1 MVALK
6 VCLHA
11 PKHATSAVNQHR
23 QGPMCSLFPFLF
35 IFFLLSF
42 SLPPLFLSFRHILI
56 MNWEEN
62 QRVHPAHQH
71 NSVCPVTHWFCI
83 VCMCVHLSVCACL
96 KEAKCLWHN
105 WSFSQVVIYFLWLS
119 WQQETGRDAGC
130 WRSVSVCV
138 FVRLCVSESRDHP
151 LHHKQHQMH

>member
-1 MVALK
+1 M
-6 VCLHA
+6 HQ
-11 PKHATSAVNQHR
+11 NMQHL
-23 QGPMCSLFPFLF
+23 QLTNTDKGPFVP
-35 IFFLLSF
+35 FFLSCSF
-42 SLPPLFLSFRHILI
+42 SSSFPSPCLLFSFRHILI

-130 WRSVSVCV
+130 WRGVSVCV